1 MPASRA
7 TTVTTRTVNA
17 ARTSAPSQYPAMI
30 PLCRGAAR
38 SIRRAKPDSKSRAI
52 EKPVNM
58 PPNADACS
66 RTKPYTKAV

>member
-1 MPASRA
+1 
-7 TTVTTRTVNA
+7 
-17 ARTSAPSQYPAMI
+17 MI

-58 PPNADACS
+58 PPKAEAWS
-66 RTKPYTKAV
+66 STKPYTKAVYPAP